1 MRTNSKI
8 MVTAG
13 AAAIA
18 LLALTGCGPTASDDT
33 PSDGPGVEQ
42 PPVDNGPDMT
52 TPAEPDD
59 DATTPGM
66 PGDDATDAPMTP
78 TTPGGG
84 ATTTP

>member
-42 PPVDNGPDMT
+42 PSAPVDNDPGVT
-52 TPAEPDD
+52 TPEAPDD

-66 PGDDATDAPMTP
+66 PGDEETTDPG
-78 TTPGGG
+78 TPGDG
-84 ATTTP
+84 TTTAP